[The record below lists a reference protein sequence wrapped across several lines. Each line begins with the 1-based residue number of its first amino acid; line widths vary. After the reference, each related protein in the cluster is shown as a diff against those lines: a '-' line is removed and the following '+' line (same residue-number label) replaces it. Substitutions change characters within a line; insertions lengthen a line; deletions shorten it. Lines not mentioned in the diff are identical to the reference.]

1 MTLSN
6 RQIRHLRGL
15 THSLQPVVI
24 VADKGLSENV
34 MAEIE
39 LALDHG
45 YEGLVSVFVDRV
57 DGHDDDEVRPTD
69 EDTAN
74 PLHHQPN
81 SSINH
86 ENDNENDNEEDEGST
101 LLLAAVGRSC
111 SGRLCYCCR
120 LSANVVAEGRHREPS
135 GSH

>member
-39 LALDHG
+39 SALDHH
-45 YEGLVSVFVDRV
+45 ELVKIKLKSDRETRTGWIREISDRCQAEKV
-57 DGHDDDEVRPTD
+57 HVIG
-69 EDTAN
+69 
-74 PLHHQPN
+74 Q
-81 SSINH
+81 
-86 ENDNENDNEEDEGST
+86 
-101 LLLAAVGRSC
+101 
-111 SGRLCYCCR
+111 
-120 LSANVVAEGRHREPS
+120 VACFFRRNKKKPVIELPG
-135 GSH
+135 

>member
-39 LALDHG
+39 AALDHH
-45 YEGLVSVFVDRV
+45 ELVKIKLKSDR
-57 DGHDDDEVRPTD
+57 ETR
-69 EDTAN
+69 TAWIREISDRCQAETV
-74 PLHHQPN
+74 HVIGQ
-81 SSINH
+81 
-86 ENDNENDNEEDEGST
+86 
-101 LLLAAVGRSC
+101 
-111 SGRLCYCCR
+111 
-120 LSANVVAEGRHREPS
+120 VACFFRRNKKKPVIELPG
-135 GSH
+135 